1 MAGNNTYSVLRN
13 KFPESEYVLMQEVS
27 DRPGGR
33 NRSMDYM
40 LVNIWESRGLA
51 ITGIEVKSFRSDWLR
66 ELKDPQKQEKHF
78 KYCDYFYLLTDQP
91 NVAYP
96 DEIPTT
102 WGHWHI
108 NEKGILKTI
117 KKAPILNPI
126 PVDRALLVSMLRRA
140 QSKDK
145 FVHVDTL
152 QEKISEE
159 ADRRMKQLDWETKNK
174 LTDYERLRLNVA
186 EFEKAAGVKIDQWY
200 ETYGW
205 GISSKDIGKAMK
217 FLLKH
222 KIDEYVEQMRKVEGI
237 AKGIHKHISDSLLN
251 FENESKKSESIKGN
265 SQKTDSKESGQADQ
279 KRSVQEAEEELQ

>member
-13 KFPESEYVLMQEVS
+13 KFPEAEYVLMQEVS

-51 ITGIEVKSFRSDWLR
+51 ITGIELKSFRSDWLR
-66 ELKDPQKQEKHF
+66 ELKDPSKQEKHF

-91 NVAYP
+91 NVAFP
-96 DEIPTT
+96 DEIPVN

-108 NEKGILKTI
+108 NDKGVLKVI
-117 KKAPILNPI
+117 KKAPKLNSV

-140 QSKDK
+140 QSKEK

-159 ADRRMKQLDWETKNK
+159 ADRRMKQLDWETKSK
-174 LTDYERLRLNVA
+174 LTDYESLRLQVT
-186 EFEKAAGVKIDQWY
+186 EFEKAAGIKIKDWH

-205 GISSKDIGKAMK
+205 GVSSKDIGKAMK
-217 FLLKH
+217 FLLNH
-222 KIDEYVEQMRKVEGI
+222 KIDDYVERMGRLHANVEQLT
-237 AKGIHKHISDSLLN
+237 KHIGDSLSKFKKEN
-251 FENESKKSESIKGN
+251 VFEIK
-265 SQKTDSKESGQADQ
+265 E
-279 KRSVQEAEEELQ
+279 